1 VDESVDSVEA
11 LEERISALRAAVRR
25 AVLDGDADRA
35 RALRRDLRHAE
46 QDWDNA
52 LDAQAARA
60 GPQEPRPEPGDDQ
73 PSPEWQPRGGPGGY
87 SVRLPGEVL
96 PRGATL
102 LPLREQVHEA
112 LSLLQVPAAPRLIA
126 TVHEAFYATSFPTA
140 RLTSLRRDEERSFKT
155 APFARPYYIC
165 AALAADF
172 LSPSRGLLAISTWPT
187 ERRIIA
193 SLSPRVDFLI
203 AAINVA
209 QAIEHIPEPVPA
221 ARALLARFAA
231 NVRGSSSANSA
242 GRPPGRIDPQSVIRA
257 AQAELAVHQDE
268 DRAARAQAARRARGQ
283 LDEVE
288 QLFGAASF
296 RRPPRT
302 GDAADDSAADDG
314 PAGRG
319 AAGAEAGGHG
329 QAIAGER

>member
-1 VDESVDSVEA
+1 VGEPVDPVEA
-11 LEERISALRAAVRR
+11 LEDRISALRAAVRR

-46 QDWDNA
+46 LAWDAA
-52 LDAQAARA
+52 LDEAT
-60 GPQEPRPEPGDDQ
+60 
-73 PSPEWQPRGGPGGY
+73 
-87 SVRLPGEVL
+87 PGEAAL
-96 PRGATL
+96 DDTAADEAAADSGTL

-126 TVHEAFYATSFPTA
+126 TVHEAFFATSFPTA
-140 RLTSLRRDEERSFKT
+140 RLTSLRRDEERSFRT

-172 LSPSRGLLAISTWPT
+172 LSPSRGLLAISTWPM
-187 ERRIIA
+187 ERRIIG
-193 SLSPRVDFLI
+193 SLSPRVDFLV

-231 NVRGSSSANSA
+231 NVRGSSSAGSTGRAFGPA
-242 GRPPGRIDPQSVIRA
+242 GRADSRAVIRA
-257 AQAELAVHQDE
+257 AQAELAVHGDE
-268 DRAARAQAARRARGQ
+268 DGGARAEAARRAREQ

-296 RRPPRT
+296 RRAHRPA
-302 GDAADDSAADDG
+302 DADDDSRAGQGQGADDRTI
-314 PAGRG
+314 PR
-319 AAGAEAGGHG
+319 
-329 QAIAGER
+329 ER

>member
-1 VDESVDSVEA
+1 VDEPVDSVEA
-11 LEERISALRAAVRR
+11 LEDRISALRAAVRR

-35 RALRRDLRHAE
+35 RTLRRDLRHAE
-46 QDWDNA
+46 QDWDSA
-52 LDAQAARA
+52 LDAQAAKAEA
-60 GPQEPRPEPGDDQ
+60 GPREPRPDLDADDE
-73 PSPEWQPRGGPGGY
+73 SSSDWEPRGESRGG
-87 SVRLPGEVL
+87 
-96 PRGATL
+96 TL

-126 TVHEAFYATSFPTA
+126 TVHEAFFATSFPTA

-172 LSPSRGLLAISTWPT
+172 LSPSRGLLAISTWPM
-187 ERRIIA
+187 ERRIIG

-203 AAINVA
+203 AAVNVA
-209 QAIEHIPEPVPA
+209 QAIEQIPEPVPA

-242 GRPPGRIDPQSVIRA
+242 GRPSGRIDPQSVIRA
-257 AQAELAVHQDE
+257 AQAELAVHEDE
-268 DRAARAQAARRARGQ
+268 DHAARAEAARRAREQ
-283 LDEVE
+283 LDGAE

-296 RRPPRT
+296 RRAARPSDSDDDRAAGGRSP
-302 GDAADDSAADDG
+302 DDKAADTRAADN
-314 PAGRG
+314 R
-319 AAGAEAGGHG
+319 AGGHG